1 MRSRFCSLALLLLTI
16 TCLPATAEDEPSDG
30 VANPHTAQPQSTVI
44 EGAGPD
50 TSSLPLEELQMFADV
65 FNQIRQGYV
74 CLLYTSPSPR
84 DVEESR
90 MPSSA

>member
-16 TCLPATAEDEPSDG
+16 ICLPAAAEDEPADD
-30 VANPHTAQPQSTVI
+30 VANPHTAPPQSTGI
-44 EGAGPD
+44 EGAGPN

-74 CLLYTSPSPR
+74 
-84 DVEESR
+84 
-90 MPSSA
+90 